1 MSKISEAEITSLNQ
15 SRRIAELEAQ
25 LNETEEMI
33 LDLRA
38 EISQA
43 HDQMDTVKNSNVYS
57 SSFNE
62 KDDLICCD
70 ITANEDW
77 KITSPLTSPQFNN
90 CHNITKQTP
99 KNIAQ
104 VVSFFDCDSNLSSV
118 ILESKEPQLYRNG
131 CTQRIRAFERNLLDE
146 KLLYGNL
153 ANQLMPIKSDTDNE
167 HEDKVETCALFSSNT
182 DLDAMKNS
190 DGLVKFLDHSTT
202 VHDQPVKS
210 CILQRKKSRNGKA
223 KETLNS
229 LHGNKDPKIQQQSSH
244 ISHQKNNSIL
254 GNEYENFGLSLPQ
267 NKPDKIKSVENFSML
282 DKKIQGDKNQAL
294 FVARRSIRKR
304 KARYQDDDIDPSS
317 LPPFLSR
324 CKMNSIK
331 HDSTFDLDCLGTE
344 SKAEINEDTFTELQM
359 DRDPRSGHN
368 AEGKDDA
375 LIEASEVV
383 KHSGNATKFIG
394 VANEFSTVSNS
405 LNAETEDPTNGTASP
420 VDRSS
425 ILHEISRKH
434 KKKTATNQVVC
445 SSPEGQTREEE
456 KVDIKE
462 SAGESRRLSQVARQ
476 VGENFLSKISF
487 FVILVNRTEIC
498 FRM

>member
-1 MSKISEAEITSLNQ
+1 MLLRVKHMCDVTTSEAEITSLNQ

-33 LDLRA
+33 LDLRS
-38 EISQA
+38 EISQT
-43 HDQMDTVKNSNVYS
+43 HDQLDTVKSSNVYS

-62 KDDLICCD
+62 MDDVIHCD
-70 ITANEDW
+70 IAADEDQQF
-77 KITSPLTSPQFNN
+77 TSPLTSPQFNK

-99 KNIAQ
+99 KDISQ
-104 VVSFFDCDSNLSSV
+104 VGNFFNYEPNLSSV

-131 CTQRIRAFERNLLDE
+131 CTQRIRAFDRNLLDE
-146 KLLYGNL
+146 KLLYGNF

-167 HEDKVETCALFSSNT
+167 HEHKVETCASFSSNR
-182 DLDAMKNS
+182 DLDAMKNT
-190 DGLVKFLDHSTT
+190 DRLVKFLDHSTT

-210 CILQRKKSRNGKA
+210 CILKSKKSRNRKV

-244 ISHQKNNSIL
+244 ISHQKTNSIL
-254 GNEYENFGLSLPQ
+254 GNEYENFGFSLPQ
-267 NKPDKIKSVENFSML
+267 NKPDKMISVEKFSML
-282 DKKIQGDKNQAL
+282 DRKIQCDNNQAL

-304 KARYQDDDIDPSS
+304 KARYQDDNIDPSS
-317 LPPFLSR
+317 VPPFLSR

-331 HDSTFDLDCLGTE
+331 HDSTLTE
-344 SKAEINEDTFTELQM
+344 SKAEINEDTNTELQM
-359 DRDPRSGHN
+359 DRDHRYGHN
-368 AEGKDDA
+368 AEGKSDA
-375 LIEASEVV
+375 FIEASEVV
-383 KHSGNATKFIG
+383 KQNGNGNATKIIG

-405 LNAETEDPTNGTASP
+405 LNAKTEDPTNGTASH

-425 ILHEISRKH
+425 VRHEFSRKH
-434 KKKTATNQVVC
+434 KKKTAINLVEC

-476 VGENFLSKISF
+476 LISLSGK
-487 FVILVNRTEIC
+487 RW
-498 FRM
+498 